1 MESRLD
7 VLLELTREEPPTDD
21 AFVAAVMETARADL
35 ARRHTVSRLLTTP
48 AAIAA
53 AAVIILGAGVAALVR
68 ATSPSPTGR
77 PSAIQ
82 TVAPSMG
89 ARETGLPSDPSK
101 AGGKTE
107 GVPAQT
113 HRSGDLEWGYES
125 DASAFALDH
134 STGLRLETTLAATE
148 FDASVPQQ
156 ITLTLRNTSKRAV
169 AVSSLDGCA
178 LMVRA
183 YPTGEAAG
191 DNRDAVPWQ
200 CATSRDGPSG
210 TFVLKP
216 NGQHVADATVVLGA
230 PGEWS
235 IVGMCRC
242 TQKPADERTPE
253 KDPRAVDGLTQLGA
267 DLPSS
272 PGADQPLETS
282 RGGLV
287 TPPIRVEAR

>member
-7 VLLELTREEPPTDD
+7 VLLEVTRDEPPADD
-21 AFVAAVMETARADL
+21 AFVDAVMTKARADV
-35 ARRHTVSRLLTTP
+35 ANRRRFVRLLTGPT
-48 AAIAA
+48 AVAA
-53 AAVIILGAGVAALVR
+53 AAVIALGAGFAALVR
-68 ATSPSPTGR
+68 STSPSPERPQQALHTDAPTIGR
-77 PSAIQ
+77 GPSS
-82 TVAPSMG
+82 TEG
-89 ARETGLPSDPSK
+89 RGE
-101 AGGKTE
+101 AGGE
-107 GVPAQT
+107 RGGVSSPTQ
-113 HRSGDLEWGYES
+113 RSGDLEWGYES
-125 DASAFALDH
+125 DASAFALDR
-134 STGLRLETTLAATE
+134 STGLRLETTLSATE
-148 FDASVPQQ
+148 FDAGVPQR

-183 YPTGEAAG
+183 YPTGEATD

-210 TFVLKP
+210 AFVLKP

-242 TQKPADERTPE
+242 THKPAEDGMPE
-253 KDPRAVDGLTQLGA
+253 KDPRVLEGLTQLGA
-267 DLPSS
+267 DLPGT
-272 PGADQPLETS
+272 PGTDRPAETPV
-282 RGGLV
+282 RGLV